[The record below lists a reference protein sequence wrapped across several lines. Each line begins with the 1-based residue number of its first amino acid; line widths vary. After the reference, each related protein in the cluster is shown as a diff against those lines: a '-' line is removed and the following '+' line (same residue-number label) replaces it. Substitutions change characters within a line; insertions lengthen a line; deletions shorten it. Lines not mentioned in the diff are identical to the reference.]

1 MAGYA
6 QQDAEECWGAILGNL
21 KDVPIEGGNGGSNK
35 KFVESY
41 MMGTMRREQV
51 TFFSQS
57 LLHYSS
63 LYSSRLKNTESTTE
77 PPTSRIEQIS
87 KIECNISKTTNFM
100 QSGITDSL
108 NSAVEKYSEELGR
121 DAVYEQKSRIQRFP
135 SYLTV
140 QMVRFY
146 WRTDIRK
153 KAKIMVGSLRSFPS
167 LTVLICFDASQRR
180 VKFPLEFDA
189 LDLATPELKEKLM
202 PVSRKMKEVEK
213 ERRERRKVRQRTKN
227 APPPGSSSKPP
238 AATGDVEMIDA
249 STASVTTATTTATET
264 TEAEAGKG
272 KEKATNTL
280 DLEDESVYREKE
292 ISELEAL
299 ISSEIKDD
307 VGCSESG
314 LYDLV
319 GKPLSVRLPHTLG
332 LALNLTQL

>member
-1 MAGYA
+1 
-6 QQDAEECWGAILGNL
+6 
-21 KDVPIEGGNGGSNK
+21 
-35 KFVESY
+35 
-41 MMGTMRREQV
+41 
-51 TFFSQS
+51 
-57 LLHYSS
+57 
-63 LYSSRLKNTESTTE
+63 
-77 PPTSRIEQIS
+77 
-87 KIECNISKTTNFM
+87 M

-153 KAKIMVGSLRSFPS
+153 KAKIMVGPLRLFPS

-213 ERRERRKVRQRTKN
+213 ERRERRKVRQRTKS
-227 APPPGSSSKPP
+227 APAPGSSSKPP

-264 TEAEAGKG
+264 TEAETGKG
-272 KEKATNTL
+272 KEKATNTV

-299 ISSEIKDD
+299 ISSEIKGD

-319 GKPLSVRLPHTLG
+319 GKPLYVRLPHTLG